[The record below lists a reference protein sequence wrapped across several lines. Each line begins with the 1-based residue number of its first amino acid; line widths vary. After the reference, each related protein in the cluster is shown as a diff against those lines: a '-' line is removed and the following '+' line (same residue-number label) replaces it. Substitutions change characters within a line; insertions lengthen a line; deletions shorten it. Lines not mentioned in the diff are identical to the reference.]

1 MDEQDEKKESAHC
14 VKTLLAAGASTV
26 LAFIIGFGCADTP
39 VTSYGQPALL
49 VLAVPAA
56 AFGVVARRLYLGA
69 LFSPLFALAGAIGL
83 LRRCAPPDSASPIAL
98 GFFFGLGGLVCVVA
112 GAVGGLIGDLAR
124 QRP

>member
-39 VTSYGQPALL
+39 VTSYGQPALFW
-49 VLAVPAA
+49 LAIPAA
-56 AFGVVARRLYLGA
+56 AFGVVAARVYLGA

-83 LRRCAPPDSASPIAL
+83 QLQCTPPDSTSPVIL
-98 GFFFGLGGLVCVVA
+98 GVYFGLGGFVCLVA

>member
-1 MDEQDEKKESAHC
+1 MGQQHGNRKVARS
-14 VKTLLAAGASTV
+14 VKMLLVGGSMTI
-26 LAFIIGFGCADTP
+26 LAFIIGFACASPDRGF
-39 VTSYGQPALL
+39 GQPALL
-49 VLAVPAA
+49 WLAAPAA